1 MMTLAAALA
10 HGSSLLDKS
19 LRGGSRCEAESMI
32 EARLRDGDPEA
43 VVEAYRAHHAH
54 VRSFAQRLVGD
65 RMVAEDLVHEV
76 FVALPDSMRRFEGQC
91 SLRTWIVAIAA
102 RRAQRHVRAALRRR
116 AAEARLAREPQAEGP
131 ARPDEAAE
139 RAELAAML
147 TRALDALPVDQR
159 VAFVLCEV
167 EERSSVE
174 VAKMLDENDGTI
186 RARVLLAKKKLR
198 VELERLQPRSAGGGE
213 DQAKQGGRAAAQPTA
228 GSVTTSNASSGGAN
242 DDGGTSS

>member
-10 HGSSLLDKS
+10 HGSSLLDK
-19 LRGGSRCEAESMI
+19 SRCEAESMI

-102 RRAQRHVRAALRRR
+102 RRAQHHVRAALRRR

-198 VELERLQPRSAGGGE
+198 VELERLQPRSVVRFDE
-213 DQAKQGGRAAAQPTA
+213 DQAKQGGRAGAQPTA
-228 GSVTTSNASSGGAN
+228 GKATSSSSGGAN